1 MPTRKRNIKS
11 QGSGSTSGGKVSRK
25 TALRAIAKRKQLV
38 ERCRKDVNTF
48 IEFVFDKPD
57 GTPARC
63 GEMHRE
69 WHALADKHDR
79 LLIVAPRGHWKTG
92 QMVVGRTLWELGNN
106 PDHLI
111 KVICQSDA
119 KAVKRLSEIREHI
132 RSNKRLHL
140 VFPHLRTRRDL
151 ELEWNKHMVTV
162 ERTRRSPDPSIEA
175 LGITSSASGDRA
187 TRIIADDVVDRRNAI
202 TLPRVR
208 ASIKEA
214 WDDWVN
220 LLLPGGRII
229 YVATLWHQSDLTHQ
243 LIASP
248 SWAVAWYE
256 ITPELGS
263 YSKAPDGSERHSDE
277 PLWGIDI
284 NCPVHGGRHILDGI
298 KASQAKTGD
307 GAKPAVCSCGPWSR
321 AALERRRAE
330 LGERKFARGFSN
342 RPLGDLEARVN
353 PEWIAYWDAPPSE
366 DLVRI
371 IAFDLATA
379 TAKRSDWTAMV
390 VLAVDPK
397 DGRIYVEEARHF
409 KYTFPEKARLMKE
422 AFATYRPDYMVV
434 ELASGGRELMEFMH
448 ENSALPLRGIKPR
461 GSKAD
466 RLDRVSPYIE
476 SGIVRFNPA
485 LDPQAGVVGP
495 EYGDL
500 VGELLSF
507 PVGEN
512 DDLMDALVHGLR
524 FATVVYPELV
534 ESAIEDD
541 VEALRPTSRV
551 MVF

>member
-1 MPTRKRNIKS
+1 MATRKRNLKPK
-11 QGSGSTSGGKVSRK
+11 GRGGGGANISRK
-25 TALRAIAKRKQLV
+25 QAMRAAARRRQLV
-38 ERCRKDVNTF
+38 ARCRADPCAF

-69 WHALADKHDR
+69 WHDLADEHDR

-111 KVICQSDA
+111 KIICQSDA

-132 RSNKRLHL
+132 RSNKRLHMI
-140 VFPHLRTRRDL
+140 FPHLQTRRDL
-151 ELEWNKHMVTV
+151 ELDWNKHMVTI
-162 ERTRRSPDPSIEA
+162 ERSRRSPDPSIEA

-256 ITPELGS
+256 ITSELGS
-263 YSKAPDGSERHSDE
+263 FSELPDGTKRTSGT
-277 PLWGIDI
+277 PLWGHDVD
-284 NCPVHGGRHILDGI
+284 CPVHGGRHILRGI
-298 KASQAKTGD
+298 EERRAGGD
-307 GAKPAVCSCGPWSR
+307 GRSKVAAVCSCGPWSL
-321 AALERRRAE
+321 AALKRRRDE

-342 RPLGDLEARVN
+342 RPLGDDEARVN
-353 PEWIAYWDAPPSE
+353 PEWIQYWESPPAD

-371 IAFDLATA
+371 AAFDLATSSGA
-379 TAKRSDWTAMV
+379 RSDWTACV
-390 VLAVDPK
+390 VLAIDPS
-397 DGRIYVEEARHF
+397 DGRIYVEDARHY
-409 KYTFPEKARLMKE
+409 KYSFPEKARLMKE
-422 AFATYRPDYMVV
+422 VFATYRPDYMVV
-434 ELASGGRELMEFMH
+434 ELASGGRELMEFMN

-461 GSKAD
+461 GSKGD

-476 SGIVRFNPA
+476 SGIVRFDPK
-485 LDPQAGVVGP
+485 LDPQAGLVGP
-495 EYGDL
+495 DYGDL
-500 VGELLSF
+500 IGELLSF
-507 PVGEN
+507 PVGEH

-534 ESAIEDD
+534 DKAIEEDA
-541 VEALRPTSRV
+541 EALRPTSRV